1 MQRILL
7 ELSLIEMHIRGMME
21 HIDLQEGQKLKIEE
35 ENIISMIMI
44 EMGIIGMIEILG
56 MTGMKEMIGMI
67 GIGFKNHKGMSSRNL
82 TRMLGRR

>member
-1 MQRILL
+1 MQMILL
-7 ELSLIEMHIRGMME
+7 ELSLTEMHIRGMME